1 MTLPD
6 SDKLGKEIATNIKL
20 IEGLTLDRLKTL
32 NDWNDYV
39 KIHKDTLNKL
49 LEKNK
54 QLETQ
59 VDKLSW
65 RGLIKDLTES
75 HVKLIITILA
85 LLLLSVLFAF
95 GLDSDS
101 VVAVIRAYGC
111 K

>member
-1 MTLPD
+1 MTYPD
-6 SDKLGKEIATNIKL
+6 PDKLSKEIATNIKL
-20 IEGLTLDRLKTL
+20 IEGLTFDRLKTL

-65 RGLIKDLTES
+65 RGLIKDLTEP
-75 HVKLIITILA
+75 HVKLIIAILA
-85 LLLLSVLFAF
+85 LLLLGVLFSF
-95 GLDSDS
+95 GLDSNS
-101 VVAVIRAYGC
+101 IVAVVKAYNC